1 MTRHTRTPDPSRS
14 SRNEPCPAVRT
25 LQIEAD
31 GDPWRGL
38 IKPKIRLAG
47 RWLEHAGFKP
57 GERVQVTCLAP
68 GILELRA
75 PEPLALREDALTEA
89 DLVEGPF

>member
-1 MTRHTRTPDPSRS
+1 MTQSTCTADPSPTPGAEPRS
-14 SRNEPCPAVRT
+14 AVRT
-25 LQIEAD
+25 LQIEAE

-68 GILELRA
+68 GLLELRA
-75 PEPLALREDALTEA
+75 PEPLTLREDALTEA

>member
-1 MTRHTRTPDPSRS
+1 MTPSTRSADPSPTPGT
-14 SRNEPCPAVRT
+14 EPRPAMRT

-38 IKPKIRLAG
+38 IKPKIRLTG

-68 GILELRA
+68 GLLELRA
-75 PEPLALREDALTEA
+75 PEPLTLREDALTEA
-89 DLVEGPF
+89 DLPEIPF